1 MTAQFQR
8 FLPYEKG
15 KENWPTSAGVFLGSA
30 SITVLRRV
38 QQVLTCG
45 V

>member
-15 KENWPTSAGVFLGSA
+15 KENWPTSARAFWEARLSP
-30 SITVLRRV
+30 R
-38 QQVLTCG
+38 CG
-45 V
+45 VYNKC